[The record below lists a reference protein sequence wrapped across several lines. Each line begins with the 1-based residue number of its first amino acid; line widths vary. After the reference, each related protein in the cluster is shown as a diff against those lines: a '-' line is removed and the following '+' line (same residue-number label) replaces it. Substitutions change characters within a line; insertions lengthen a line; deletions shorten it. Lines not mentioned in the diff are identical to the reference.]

1 MEFETVYMQDLYPKS
16 FGKYLLT
23 KRIAVGGMA
32 EVFKAK
38 LLGAKGFEKTLA
50 VKRILPEYSNDEEF
64 VSMFVDEAR
73 ISSNLHHKNI
83 VQVFEFG
90 EVNHQY
96 YLTMEFIDGCNLKNL
111 FFRVL
116 KQNKRLSR
124 ELIYFII
131 LKTAS
136 ALDYAHKV
144 KMEGQTQALQ
154 LVHRDVSPQNI
165 LISKMGDIKIT
176 DFGIAKAAIK
186 LSQTQPGKI
195 QGKYSYMSPE
205 QALGR
210 PLNYQSD
217 IFSLGI
223 VFYELLTAKKVYG
236 STETIKRYSEA
247 TKANI
252 PRIGS
257 VITDLPD
264 QIDTLI
270 SRMLSKN
277 ILDRPH
283 DCTEIIDTL
292 TEFLSS
298 NSDEAYS
305 AQLGEIV
312 QELFPEETMQTV
324 QDRPAGI
331 SEKSHIRVDLR
342 PSFPENVK
350 REVTEEPT
358 SRRWGKA
365 IGMIVMILIVA
376 GLLPW
381 FWNKYKKSPM
391 KAQDPIVQ
399 TTPENNLDHTETVP
413 DEPNETSLPTEVQ
426 NMQSQLHQL
435 DDEIE
440 IVQSEI
446 KKTTVPE
453 KPKQVEETE
462 DPVEAPPAQSCP
474 HDMVTI
480 LGGEFILGSSDADR
494 NDLVERIA
502 QKKEIKTFCIDRYE
516 YPNQRNA
523 LPLHNVSWNEASDLC
538 EKNKKRLCTESEW
551 ERSCKGPWSTMLN
564 QQFPYGNTWRDNAC
578 NVKNFNSL
586 KEDREGELTPSGDY
600 PDCASSEGVTDLIGN
615 LQEWTSSKGQ
625 DSAKYMVKGGS
636 FLTPKFQS
644 RCSFGRDESPLT
656 KQSDIGFRCCKD
668 F

>member
-1 MEFETVYMQDLYPKS
+1 MQDLYPKS

-23 KRIAVGGMA
+23 KRVAVGGMA

-38 LLGAKGFEKTLA
+38 LLGVKGFEKTLA
-50 VKRILPEYSNDEEF
+50 VKRILPEYSQDEEF

-116 KQNKRLSR
+116 KQNKRLPR

-165 LISKMGDIKIT
+165 LISKLGDIKIT

-205 QALGR
+205 QALGK
-210 PLNYQSD
+210 PINHQSD

-236 STETIKRYSEA
+236 STETIKRYTEA
-247 TKANI
+247 TKASI

-257 VITDLPD
+257 ILTDLPD
-264 QIDTLI
+264 QIDTII
-270 SRMLSKN
+270 SRMVARN
-277 ILDRPH
+277 VYDRPK

-292 TEFLSS
+292 SEFLSS

-305 AQLGEIV
+305 TQLGDIV

-324 QDRPAGI
+324 QDRSAGL
-331 SEKSHIRVDLR
+331 SERSHIRVDLR
-342 PSFPENVK
+342 PSLPEVIKSLVTGGNQDKSKVWPWIRRIGIAVLLMTILGSIPWLWSQYLK
-350 REVTEEPT
+350 PRPQVEIPEVSQEKTIEEPDT
-358 SRRWGKA
+358 
-365 IGMIVMILIVA
+365 
-376 GLLPW
+376 
-381 FWNKYKKSPM
+381 
-391 KAQDPIVQ
+391 QTDPIEQ
-399 TTPENNLDHTETVP
+399 SDGEI
-413 DEPNETSLPTEVQ
+413 Q
-426 NMQSQLHQL
+426 NMELQLNQL

-440 IVQSEI
+440 IVESEI
-446 KKTTVPE
+446 KKRTTPE
-453 KPKQVEETE
+453 KPKKEPENEEEIEQATLST
-462 DPVEAPPAQSCP
+462 PGCPA
-474 HDMVTI
+474 DMVTVEA
-480 LGGEFILGSSDADR
+480 GEFMMGSNDADR
-494 NDLVERIA
+494 NDLVELSA
-502 QKKEIKTFCIDRYE
+502 QKMEVKKYCIDRYE
-516 YPNQRNA
+516 YPNQRDV
-523 LPLHNVSWNEASDLC
+523 LPLRNVSWNEANDLC
-538 EKNKKRLCTESEW
+538 KKNHKRLCNEPEW
-551 ERSCKGPWSTMLN
+551 ERSCKGQWSTMVN
-564 QQFPYGNTWRDNAC
+564 QQFSYGSTWKENAC

-586 KEDREGELTPSGDY
+586 VEDRVGEVAQSGDY
-600 PDCASSEGVTDLIGN
+600 PDCSSAEGVYDLNGN
-615 LQEWTSSKGQ
+615 LQEWTATKGHET
-625 DSAKYMVKGGS
+625 DKHVIKGGS
-636 FLTPKFQS
+636 FLTPQFQS
-644 RCSFGRDESPLT
+644 RCSFYRQEAPFV
-656 KQSDIGFRCCKD
+656 KQDDIGFRCCKD

>member
-1 MEFETVYMQDLYPKS
+1 MIGGNFMQDLYPKS

-38 LLGAKGFEKTLA
+38 LIGAKGFEKTLA
-50 VKRILPEYSNDEEF
+50 IKRILPEYSNDEEF

-116 KQNKRLSR
+116 KQNKRLPR
-124 ELIYFII
+124 ELIYYII

-144 KMEGQTQALQ
+144 KMEGQLQSLQ

-165 LISKMGDIKIT
+165 LISKMGDVKIT

-205 QALGR
+205 QALGK
-210 PLNYQSD
+210 PLNHQSD

-236 STETIKRYSEA
+236 SSETIKRYSEA

-257 VITDLPD
+257 ILTDLPD
-264 QIDTLI
+264 QIGTLI
-270 SRMLSKN
+270 GRMVARN
-277 ILDRPH
+277 VQDRPS

-298 NSDEAYS
+298 SSDDAL
-305 AQLGEIV
+305 ATQLGEVV
-312 QELFPEETMQTV
+312 QELFPEETMQTI

-331 SEKSHIRVDLR
+331 SERSHIRVDLR
-342 PSFPENVK
+342 PSQPQ
-350 REVTEEPT
+350 
-358 SRRWGKA
+358 
-365 IGMIVMILIVA
+365 
-376 GLLPW
+376 
-381 FWNKYKKSPM
+381 
-391 KAQDPIVQ
+391 AQ
-399 TTPENNLDHTETVP
+399 
-413 DEPNETSLPTEVQ
+413 
-426 NMQSQLHQL
+426 
-435 DDEIE
+435 
-440 IVQSEI
+440 
-446 KKTTVPE
+446 
-453 KPKQVEETE
+453 
-462 DPVEAPPAQSCP
+462 
-474 HDMVTI
+474 
-480 LGGEFILGSSDADR
+480 
-494 NDLVERIA
+494 
-502 QKKEIKTFCIDRYE
+502 
-516 YPNQRNA
+516 
-523 LPLHNVSWNEASDLC
+523 
-538 EKNKKRLCTESEW
+538 
-551 ERSCKGPWSTMLN
+551 
-564 QQFPYGNTWRDNAC
+564 
-578 NVKNFNSL
+578 
-586 KEDREGELTPSGDY
+586 
-600 PDCASSEGVTDLIGN
+600 
-615 LQEWTSSKGQ
+615 
-625 DSAKYMVKGGS
+625 
-636 FLTPKFQS
+636 
-644 RCSFGRDESPLT
+644 
-656 KQSDIGFRCCKD
+656 
-668 F
+668 